1 MTAKI
6 LLADDDVSVRKML
19 CRLLEMENYQ
29 VLLAGTGR
37 QAVATFHAHAPDL
50 ILLDLKMPDQDGWQA
65 LDKMSASGPMPP
77 VVIITASPH
86 QERRAAQC
94 GADAL
99 LEKPLHL
106 PLLLETIKGLLSF
119 RAHSQERE
127 LSENLCSTK

>member
-6 LLADDDVSVRKML
+6 LLADDDASVRNML

-29 VLLAGTGR
+29 VVLASTGR
-37 QAVATFHAHAPDL
+37 QAIASFRANVPDL

-65 LDKMSASGPMPP
+65 LDKMSAAGPMPP

-86 QERRAAQC
+86 QERRAAQS

-106 PLLLETIKGLLSF
+106 PLLLETIKGLLAF
-119 RAHSQERE
+119 RAHSQEGA
-127 LSENLCSTK
+127 LSEKLFSAK